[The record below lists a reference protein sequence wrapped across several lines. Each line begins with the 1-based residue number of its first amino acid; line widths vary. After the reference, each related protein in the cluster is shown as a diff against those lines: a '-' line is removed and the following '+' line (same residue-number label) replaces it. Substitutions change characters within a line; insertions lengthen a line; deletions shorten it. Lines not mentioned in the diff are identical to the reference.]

1 MTVRLV
7 FLDQRIVLGEREI
20 LAVGILHE
28 REVGG
33 LLGELF
39 VGDDAVLDENL
50 QIVPLFLELVAV
62 LREQLA
68 QPVGYLA
75 GDVARN
81 LLDVRVALQ
90 IAARHVQRDVGRV
103 DHAVQQRQELGHR
116 IGHEHLVRIELDL
129 VLLYL
134 EVVPYLR
141 EIENACQIE
150 RIVDVQVN
158 IEQRVFGHRIERA
171 VELHVLLQRNVRRL
185 LGP

>member
-1 MTVRLV
+1 M
-7 FLDQRIVLGEREI
+7 
-20 LAVGILHE
+20 
-28 REVGG
+28 
-33 LLGELF
+33 
-39 VGDDAVLDENL
+39 
-50 QIVPLFLELVAV
+50 
-62 LREQLA
+62 
-68 QPVGYLA
+68 
-75 GDVARN
+75 
-81 LLDVRVALQ
+81 
-90 IAARHVQRDVGRV
+90 
-103 DHAVQQRQELGHR
+103 QQRQELGHDAFDR